1 MATGILLN
9 MMSRM
14 YPQMRLTTL
23 RYLLIISIGIMTVSL
38 IAIPSK
44 IAQSVTVTSKEI
56 PVYEITTRE
65 VFFKNWDG
73 VKGKGFGDKYHF
85 QMSPSWVLY
94 ALRKSSLWFMDGLL
108 MKSSLRKGLT
118 G

>member
-1 MATGILLN
+1 
-9 MMSRM
+9 
-14 YPQMRLTTL
+14 MRLTTL

-38 IAIPSK
+38 IAIPPK

-73 VKGKGFGDKYHF
+73 VKGRGFGNNYKL
-85 QMSPSWVLY
+85 SNVPEWV
-94 ALRKSSLWFMDGLL
+94 
-108 MKSSLRKGLT
+108 
-118 G
+118 